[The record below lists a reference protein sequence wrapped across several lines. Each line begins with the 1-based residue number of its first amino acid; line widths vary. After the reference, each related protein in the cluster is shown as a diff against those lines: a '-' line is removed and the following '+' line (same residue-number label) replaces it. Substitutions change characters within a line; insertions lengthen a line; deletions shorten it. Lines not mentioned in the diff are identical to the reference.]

1 MTRNG
6 VDNMRKFIAIALAF
20 CCVLSLCAC
29 GKKDAGEAERECG
42 VYITMQASDV
52 FTVSCG
58 TDAGSDS
65 FGNADKSAIE
75 AGTVVH
81 FDFAGDKA
89 ESTERADIEY
99 SICIYDKEL
108 NILATKSFVDD
119 FSNKARIDIT
129 VTEDHKII
137 NANAGSCGGDVV
149 IEMATETGDDN
160 VSYMSPT
167 VFMPERSDA
176 AEKINESLNALAT
189 EYSTKTY
196 QDNYGH
202 YTQNIGDGT
211 AEGLSAFGMER
222 TIRSQRADS
231 GFISLRVVDRAS
243 LGTTSTLK
251 ISGVNYDP
259 QTGEELKLADLGD
272 SSEKLINTVSEKIL
286 VSFNE
291 DPKYQ
296 GVFFNEGYSD
306 TIKSLVSDG
315 HWYLSVD
322 GIVIIANPGEIAD
335 AAAGFYEFTVPYSE
349 LGDVI
354 KKDYIPSSDR
364 DGSEGDIIV
373 EFAADNAATNLTL
386 LGSPAAE
393 DIKSLLLSASGSIY
407 DLDVYTI
414 SYNEAVKTYNIVK
427 QILACSDM
435 SDGAALAVNAQLEG
449 TTPTMVVR
457 FKLAD
462 GTNEIRLLSL
472 DENGAVKVTDPN
484 ASSGT
489 VITSRLPYTGD
500 IDGDNKDETISTAA
514 DEQGLTILNI
524 EANGSSSGVTTGIKE
539 LGSIRLF
546 DLDGDGVREIYLDGK
561 DKNGQ
566 SITCTV
572 LYSAGESQPLHLAL
586 FDSQSYAPG
595 VIKDFENGKLVLD
608 TEMNILGTYKVKSV
622 YTMSDKSF
630 AKAAGDI
637 VFDNNTSYV
646 TTSKSITLSNG
657 SLLAT
662 GTKLRFTS
670 TDGSSVINFVTDG
683 GFTGSIPIASSGSGW
698 TIGGQPDTSCFTS
711 LPYKS

>member
-1 MTRNG
+1 
-6 VDNMRKFIAIALAF
+6 MRKFIAMALAF

-29 GKKDAGEAERECG
+29 GKKDTGEAERECG

-58 TDAGSDS
+58 TEDGSDS
-65 FGNADKSAIE
+65 FENADKSAIK
-75 AGTVVH
+75 AGSVIH

-176 AEKINESLNALAT
+176 AAKINESLEALAT
-189 EYSTKTY
+189 EYTTKTY

-211 AEGLSAFGMER
+211 AKGLSAFGMER

-231 GFISLRVVDRAS
+231 GVISLRIVDRAS
-243 LGTTSTLK
+243 LGTTNTLK
-251 ISGVNYDP
+251 ISGISYDP
-259 QTGEELKLADLGD
+259 QTGDELKLADLGS
-272 SSEKLINTVSEKIL
+272 SSEKLVNTVSEKIL

-291 DPKYQ
+291 DPKYRD
-296 GVFFNEGYSD
+296 VFFNEGYTE

-315 HWYLSVD
+315 HWYLSAD

-354 KKDYIPSSDR
+354 SKDYIPSADL
-364 DGSEGDIIV
+364 DGSEGDVSV
-373 EFAADNAATNLTL
+373 EFAADNSAADLTF

-393 DIKSLLLSASGSIY
+393 DIKSLILSASGSIY

-414 SYNEAVKTYNIVK
+414 SYNESAKTYNILK

-435 SDGAALAVNAQLEG
+435 SDGAALAINAQLEG
-449 TTPTMVVR
+449 TTPGMVVR

-462 GTNEIRLLSL
+462 ATQEIRLLSL

-524 EANGSSSGVTTGIKE
+524 EANGSTTGVTTGITE
-539 LGSIRLF
+539 LGSVRLF

-561 DKNGQ
+561 DANGQ
-566 SITCTV
+566 SITCAV
-572 LYSAGESQPLHLAL
+572 LYSAGESRPLHLAL
-586 FDSQSYAPG
+586 FNSQSYALG
-595 VIKDFENGKLVLD
+595 VIKDFEDGKLVLD

-622 YTMSDKSF
+622 YTLSDNTF
-630 AKAAGDI
+630 AKSTGDI
-637 VFDNNTSYV
+637 VFDNNTTYV

-657 SLLAT
+657 SLLAK

-670 TDGSSVINFVTDG
+670 TDGSSVIHFVTDG
-683 GFTGSIPIASSGSGW
+683 GFTGSIPIVSSGSGW

-711 LPYKS
+711 LPYKN

>member
-1 MTRNG
+1 
-6 VDNMRKFIAIALAF
+6 MRKFIAMALAF

-29 GKKDAGEAERECG
+29 GKKDTGEAERECG

-58 TDAGSDS
+58 TEDGSDS
-65 FGNADKSAIE
+65 FENADKSAIK
-75 AGTVVH
+75 AGSVIH

-108 NILATKSFVDD
+108 NILSTKSFVDD

-176 AEKINESLNALAT
+176 AAKINESLEALVT
-189 EYSTKTY
+189 EYTTKTY

-211 AEGLSAFGMER
+211 AKGLSAFGMER

-231 GFISLRVVDRAS
+231 GVISLRIVDRAS
-243 LGTTSTLK
+243 LGTTNTLK
-251 ISGVNYDP
+251 ISGISYDS
-259 QTGEELKLADLGD
+259 QTGDELKLADLGS
-272 SSEKLINTVSEKIL
+272 SSEKLVNTVSEKIL

-296 GVFFNEGYSD
+296 GVFFNEGYTE

-315 HWYLSVD
+315 HWYLSAD

-354 KKDYIPSSDR
+354 SKDYIPSADL
-364 DGSEGDIIV
+364 DGSEGDVSV
-373 EFAADNAATNLTL
+373 EFAADNSAADLTF

-393 DIKSLLLSASGSIY
+393 DIKSLILSASGSIY

-414 SYNEAVKTYNIVK
+414 SYNESAKTYNILK

-435 SDGAALAVNAQLEG
+435 SDGAALAINAQLEG
-449 TTPTMVVR
+449 TTPGMVVR

-462 GTNEIRLLSL
+462 ATQEIRLLSL
-472 DENGAVKVTDPN
+472 DDENGAVKVTDPN

-524 EANGSSSGVTTGIKE
+524 EANGSTTSVTTGITE
-539 LGSIRLF
+539 LGSVRLF

-561 DKNGQ
+561 DANGQ
-566 SITCTV
+566 GITCAV
-572 LYSAGESQPLHLAL
+572 LYSAGESRPLHLAL
-586 FDSQSYAPG
+586 FNSQSYALG
-595 VIKDFENGKLVLD
+595 VIKDFEDGKLVLD

-622 YTMSDKSF
+622 YTLSDNTF
-630 AKAAGDI
+630 AKSTGDI
-637 VFDNNTSYV
+637 VFDNNTTYV

-657 SLLAT
+657 SLLAK

-670 TDGSSVINFVTDG
+670 TDGSSVIHFVTDG
-683 GFTGSIPIASSGSGW
+683 GFTGSIPIVSSGSGW

-711 LPYKS
+711 LPYKN

>member
-1 MTRNG
+1 
-6 VDNMRKFIAIALAF
+6 MRKFIAMALAF

-29 GKKDAGEAERECG
+29 GKKDIGEAERECG

-58 TDAGSDS
+58 TEDGSDS
-65 FGNADKSAIE
+65 FENADKSAIK
-75 AGTVVH
+75 AGSVIH

-108 NILATKSFVDD
+108 NILSTKSFVDD

-149 IEMATETGDDN
+149 IEMAAETGDDS

-176 AEKINESLNALAT
+176 AAKINESLEALAT
-189 EYSTKTY
+189 EYTTKTY

-211 AEGLSAFGMER
+211 AKGLSAFGMER

-231 GFISLRVVDRAS
+231 GVISLRVVDRAS
-243 LGTTSTLK
+243 LGTTNTLK
-251 ISGVNYDP
+251 ISGISYDP
-259 QTGEELKLADLGD
+259 QTGDELKLADLGS
-272 SSEKLINTVSEKIL
+272 SSEKLVNTVSEKIL

-291 DPKYQ
+291 DPKYRD
-296 GVFFNEGYSD
+296 VFFNEGYTE

-315 HWYLSVD
+315 HWYLSAD

-354 KKDYIPSSDR
+354 SKDYIPSADL
-364 DGSEGDIIV
+364 DGSEGDVSV
-373 EFAADNAATNLTL
+373 EFAADNSAADLTF

-393 DIKSLLLSASGSIY
+393 DIKSLILSASGSIY

-414 SYNEAVKTYNIVK
+414 SYNESAKTYNILK

-435 SDGAALAVNAQLEG
+435 SDGAALAINAQLEG
-449 TTPTMVVR
+449 TIPGMVVR

-462 GTNEIRLLSL
+462 ATQEIRLLSL

-524 EANGSSSGVTTGIKE
+524 EANGSTTGVTTGIKE
-539 LGSIRLF
+539 LGSVRLF

-561 DKNGQ
+561 DANGQ
-566 SITCTV
+566 SITCAV
-572 LYSAGESQPLHLAL
+572 LYSAGESRPLHLAL
-586 FDSQSYAPG
+586 FDSQSYALG
-595 VIKDFENGKLVLD
+595 TIKDFEDGKLVLD

-622 YTMSDKSF
+622 YTLSDNTF
-630 AKAAGDI
+630 AKSTGDI
-637 VFDNNTSYV
+637 VFDNNTAYV

-657 SLLAT
+657 SLLAK

-670 TDGSSVINFVTDG
+670 TDGSSVIHFVTDG
-683 GFTGSIPIASSGSGW
+683 GFTGSIPIVSSGSGW

-711 LPYKS
+711 LPYKN

>member
-1 MTRNG
+1 M
-6 VDNMRKFIAIALAF
+6 ALAF

-29 GKKDAGEAERECG
+29 GKKDTGEVERECG

-58 TDAGSDS
+58 TEDGSDS
-65 FGNADKSAIE
+65 FENADKSAIK
-75 AGTVVH
+75 AGSVIH

-176 AEKINESLNALAT
+176 AAKINESLKALAT
-189 EYSTKTY
+189 EYTTKTY

-211 AEGLSAFGMER
+211 AKGLSAFGMER

-231 GFISLRVVDRAS
+231 GVISLRVVDRAS
-243 LGTTSTLK
+243 LGTTNTLK
-251 ISGVNYDP
+251 ISGISYDP
-259 QTGEELKLADLGD
+259 QTGDELKLADLGS
-272 SSEKLINTVSEKIL
+272 SSEKLVNTVSEKIL

-291 DPKYQ
+291 DPKYRD
-296 GVFFNEGYSD
+296 VFFNEGYTE

-315 HWYLSVD
+315 HWYLSAD

-354 KKDYIPSSDR
+354 SKDYIPSADL
-364 DGSEGDIIV
+364 DGSEGDVSV
-373 EFAADNAATNLTL
+373 EFAADNSAADLTF

-393 DIKSLLLSASGSIY
+393 DIKSLILSASGSIY

-414 SYNEAVKTYNIVK
+414 SYNEAAKTYNILK

-435 SDGAALAVNAQLEG
+435 SDGAALAINAQLEG
-449 TTPTMVVR
+449 TTPGMVVR

-462 GTNEIRLLSL
+462 ATQEIRLLSL

-524 EANGSSSGVTTGIKE
+524 EANGSTTGVTTGIKE

-561 DKNGQ
+561 DANGQ
-566 SITCTV
+566 SITCAV
-572 LYSAGESQPLHLAL
+572 LYSAGESRPLHLAL
-586 FDSQSYAPG
+586 FDSQSYALG
-595 VIKDFENGKLVLD
+595 TIKDFEDGKLVLD

-622 YTMSDKSF
+622 YTLSDNTF
-630 AKAAGDI
+630 AKSSGDI
-637 VFDNNTSYV
+637 VFDNNTTYV

-657 SLLAT
+657 SLLAK

-670 TDGSSVINFVTDG
+670 TDGSSVIHFVTDG
-683 GFTGSIPIASSGSGW
+683 GFTGSIPIESSGAGW

-711 LPYKS
+711 LPYKN

>member
-1 MTRNG
+1 
-6 VDNMRKFIAIALAF
+6 MRKFIAMALAF

-29 GKKDAGEAERECG
+29 GKKDTGEAERECG

-58 TDAGSDS
+58 TEDGSDS
-65 FGNADKSAIE
+65 FENADKSAIK
-75 AGTVVH
+75 AGSVIH

-108 NILATKSFVDD
+108 NILSTKSFVDD

-176 AEKINESLNALAT
+176 AAKINESLEALAT
-189 EYSTKTY
+189 EYTTKTY

-211 AEGLSAFGMER
+211 AKGLSAFGMER

-231 GFISLRVVDRAS
+231 GVISLRVVDRAS
-243 LGTTSTLK
+243 LGTTNTLK
-251 ISGVNYDP
+251 ISGISYDS
-259 QTGEELKLADLGD
+259 QTGDELKLADLGS
-272 SSEKLINTVSEKIL
+272 SSEKLVNTVSEKIL

-291 DPKYQ
+291 DPKYRD
-296 GVFFNEGYSD
+296 VFFNEGYTE

-315 HWYLSVD
+315 HWYLSAD

-354 KKDYIPSSDR
+354 SKDYIPSADL
-364 DGSEGDIIV
+364 DGSEGDVSV
-373 EFAADNAATNLTL
+373 EFAADNSAADLTF

-393 DIKSLLLSASGSIY
+393 DIKSLILSASGSIY

-414 SYNEAVKTYNIVK
+414 SYNESAKTYNILK

-435 SDGAALAVNAQLEG
+435 SDGAALAINAQLEG
-449 TTPTMVVR
+449 TTPGMVVR

-462 GTNEIRLLSL
+462 ATQEIRLLSL

-524 EANGSSSGVTTGIKE
+524 EANGSTTGVTTGIKE
-539 LGSIRLF
+539 LGSVRLF

-561 DKNGQ
+561 DANGQ
-566 SITCTV
+566 SITCAV
-572 LYSAGESQPLHLAL
+572 LYSAGESRPLHLAL
-586 FDSQSYAPG
+586 FDSQSYALG
-595 VIKDFENGKLVLD
+595 TIKDFEDGKLVLD

-622 YTMSDKSF
+622 YTLSDNTF
-630 AKAAGDI
+630 AKSTGDI
-637 VFDNNTSYV
+637 VFDNTTTYV
-646 TTSKSITLSNG
+646 TTSKSIKLSNG
-657 SLLAT
+657 SLLAK

-670 TDGSSVINFVTDG
+670 TDGSSVIHFVTDG
-683 GFTGSIPIASSGSGW
+683 GFTGSIPIVSSGSGW

-711 LPYKS
+711 LPYKN

>member
-1 MTRNG
+1 
-6 VDNMRKFIAIALAF
+6 MRKFIAMALAF

-29 GKKDAGEAERECG
+29 GKKDTGEAERECG

-58 TDAGSDS
+58 TEDGSDS
-65 FGNADKSAIE
+65 FENADKSAIK
-75 AGTVVH
+75 AGSVIH

-108 NILATKSFVDD
+108 NILSTKSFVDD

-176 AEKINESLNALAT
+176 AAKINESLEALAT
-189 EYSTKTY
+189 EYTTKTY

-211 AEGLSAFGMER
+211 AKGLSAFGMER

-231 GFISLRVVDRAS
+231 EVISLRVVDRAS
-243 LGTTSTLK
+243 LGTVNTLK
-251 ISGVNYDP
+251 ISGISYDP
-259 QTGEELKLADLGD
+259 QTGDELKLADLGS
-272 SSEKLINTVSEKIL
+272 SSEKLVNTVSEKIL

-291 DPKYQ
+291 DPKYRD
-296 GVFFNEGYSD
+296 VFFNEGYTE

-315 HWYLSVD
+315 HWYLSAD
-322 GIVIIANPGEIAD
+322 GIVIIANPGEMAD

-354 KKDYIPSSDR
+354 SKDYIPSADL
-364 DGSEGDIIV
+364 DGSEGDVSV
-373 EFAADNAATNLTL
+373 EFAADNSAADLTF

-393 DIKSLLLSASGSIY
+393 DIKSLILSASGSIY

-414 SYNEAVKTYNIVK
+414 SYNESAKTYNILK

-435 SDGAALAVNAQLEG
+435 SDGAALAINAQLEG
-449 TTPTMVVR
+449 TTPGMVVR

-462 GTNEIRLLSL
+462 ATQEIRLLSL

-524 EANGSSSGVTTGIKE
+524 EANGSTTGVTTGITE
-539 LGSIRLF
+539 LGSVRLF

-561 DKNGQ
+561 DANGQ
-566 SITCTV
+566 SITCAV
-572 LYSAGESQPLHLAL
+572 LYSAGESRPLHLAL
-586 FDSQSYAPG
+586 FNSQSYALG
-595 VIKDFENGKLVLD
+595 VIKDFEDGKLVLD

-622 YTMSDKSF
+622 YTLSDNTF
-630 AKAAGDI
+630 AKSTGDI
-637 VFDNNTSYV
+637 VFDNNTTYV
-646 TTSKSITLSNG
+646 TTSKSIKLSNG
-657 SLLAT
+657 SLLAK

-670 TDGSSVINFVTDG
+670 TDGSSVIHFVTDG
-683 GFTGSIPIASSGSGW
+683 GFTGSIPIVSSGSGW

-711 LPYKS
+711 LPYKN

>member
-1 MTRNG
+1 
-6 VDNMRKFIAIALAF
+6 MRKFIAMALAF

-29 GKKDAGEAERECG
+29 GKKDTGEAERECG

-58 TDAGSDS
+58 TEDGSDS
-65 FGNADKSAIE
+65 FENADKSAIK
-75 AGTVVH
+75 AGSVIH

-108 NILATKSFVDD
+108 NILSTKSFVDD

-176 AEKINESLNALAT
+176 AAKINESLEALAT
-189 EYSTKTY
+189 EYTTKTY

-211 AEGLSAFGMER
+211 AKGLSAFGMER

-231 GFISLRVVDRAS
+231 GVISLRVVDRAS
-243 LGTTSTLK
+243 LGTTNTLK
-251 ISGVNYDP
+251 ISGISYDS
-259 QTGEELKLADLGD
+259 QTGDELKLADLGS
-272 SSEKLINTVSEKIL
+272 SSEKLVNTVSEKIL

-291 DPKYQ
+291 DPKYRD
-296 GVFFNEGYSD
+296 VFFNEGYTE

-315 HWYLSVD
+315 HWYLSAD

-354 KKDYIPSSDR
+354 SKDYIPSADL
-364 DGSEGDIIV
+364 DGSEGDVSV
-373 EFAADNAATNLTL
+373 EFAADNSAADLTF

-393 DIKSLLLSASGSIY
+393 DIKSLILSASGSIY

-414 SYNEAVKTYNIVK
+414 SYNESAKTYNILK

-435 SDGAALAVNAQLEG
+435 SDGAALAINAQLEG
-449 TTPTMVVR
+449 TTPGMVVR

-462 GTNEIRLLSL
+462 ATQEIRLLSL

-524 EANGSSSGVTTGIKE
+524 EANGSTTGVTTGITE
-539 LGSIRLF
+539 LGSVRLF

-561 DKNGQ
+561 DANGQ
-566 SITCTV
+566 SITCAV
-572 LYSAGESQPLHLAL
+572 LYSAGESRPLHLAL
-586 FDSQSYAPG
+586 FNSQSYALG
-595 VIKDFENGKLVLD
+595 VIKDFEDGKLVLD

-622 YTMSDKSF
+622 YTLSDNTF
-630 AKAAGDI
+630 AKSTGDI
-637 VFDNNTSYV
+637 VFDNNTTYV
-646 TTSKSITLSNG
+646 TTSKSIKLSNG
-657 SLLAT
+657 SLLAK

-670 TDGSSVINFVTDG
+670 TDGSSVIHFVTDG
-683 GFTGSIPIASSGSGW
+683 GFTGSIPIVSSGSGW

-711 LPYKS
+711 LPYKN

>member
-1 MTRNG
+1 
-6 VDNMRKFIAIALAF
+6 MRKFIAMALAF

-29 GKKDAGEAERECG
+29 GKKDTGEAERECG

-58 TDAGSDS
+58 TEDGSDS
-65 FGNADKSAIE
+65 FENADKSAIK
-75 AGTVVH
+75 AGSVIH

-108 NILATKSFVDD
+108 NILSTKSFVDD

-176 AEKINESLNALAT
+176 AAKINESLEALAT
-189 EYSTKTY
+189 EYTTKTY

-211 AEGLSAFGMER
+211 AKGLSAFGMER
-222 TIRSQRADS
+222 TIRSQRTDS
-231 GFISLRVVDRAS
+231 GVISLRVVDRAS
-243 LGTTSTLK
+243 LGTTNTLK
-251 ISGVNYDP
+251 ISGISYDS
-259 QTGEELKLADLGD
+259 QTGDELKLADLGS
-272 SSEKLINTVSEKIL
+272 SSEKLVNTVSEKIL

-291 DPKYQ
+291 DPKYRD
-296 GVFFNEGYSD
+296 VFFNEGYTE

-315 HWYLSVD
+315 HWYLSAD

-354 KKDYIPSSDR
+354 SKDYIPSADL
-364 DGSEGDIIV
+364 DGSEGDVSV
-373 EFAADNAATNLTL
+373 EFAADNSAADLTF

-393 DIKSLLLSASGSIY
+393 DIKSLILSASGSIY

-414 SYNEAVKTYNIVK
+414 SYNESAKTYNILK

-435 SDGAALAVNAQLEG
+435 SDGAALAINAQLEG
-449 TTPTMVVR
+449 TTPGMVVR

-462 GTNEIRLLSL
+462 ATQEIRLLSL

-524 EANGSSSGVTTGIKE
+524 EANGSTTGVTTGITE
-539 LGSIRLF
+539 LGSVRLF

-561 DKNGQ
+561 DANGQ
-566 SITCTV
+566 SITCAV
-572 LYSAGESQPLHLAL
+572 LYSAGESRPLHLAL
-586 FDSQSYAPG
+586 FNSQSYALG
-595 VIKDFENGKLVLD
+595 TIKDFEDGKLVLD

-622 YTMSDKSF
+622 YTLSDNTF
-630 AKAAGDI
+630 AKSTGDI
-637 VFDNNTSYV
+637 VFDNNTTYV

-657 SLLAT
+657 SLLAK

-670 TDGSSVINFVTDG
+670 TDGSSVIHFVTDG
-683 GFTGSIPIASSGSGW
+683 GFTGSIPIVSSGSGW

-711 LPYKS
+711 LPYKN

>member
-1 MTRNG
+1 
-6 VDNMRKFIAIALAF
+6 MRKIIAMALAF

-29 GKKDAGEAERECG
+29 GKKDTGEAERECG

-58 TDAGSDS
+58 TEDGSDS
-65 FGNADKSAIE
+65 FENADKSAIK
-75 AGTVVH
+75 AGSVIH

-149 IEMATETGDDN
+149 IEMTTETGDDN

-176 AEKINESLNALAT
+176 AAKINESLKALAT
-189 EYSTKTY
+189 EYTTKTY

-211 AEGLSAFGMER
+211 AKGLSAFGMER

-231 GFISLRVVDRAS
+231 GVISLRVVDRAS
-243 LGTTSTLK
+243 LGTTNTLK
-251 ISGVNYDP
+251 ISGISYDS
-259 QTGEELKLADLGD
+259 QTGEELKLADLGS
-272 SSEKLINTVSEKIL
+272 SSEKLVNTVSEKIL

-291 DPKYQ
+291 DPKYRD
-296 GVFFNEGYSD
+296 VFFNEGYTE

-315 HWYLSVD
+315 HWYLSAD

-354 KKDYIPSSDR
+354 SKDYIPSADL
-364 DGSEGDIIV
+364 DGSEGDVSV
-373 EFAADNAATNLTL
+373 EFAADNSAADLTF

-393 DIKSLLLSASGSIY
+393 DIKSLILSASGSIY

-414 SYNEAVKTYNIVK
+414 SYNEAAKTYNILK

-435 SDGAALAVNAQLEG
+435 SDGAALAINAQLEG
-449 TTPTMVVR
+449 TTPGMVVR

-462 GTNEIRLLSL
+462 ATQEIRLLSL

-524 EANGSSSGVTTGIKE
+524 EANGSTTGVTTGITE

-561 DKNGQ
+561 DANGQ
-566 SITCTV
+566 SITCAV
-572 LYSAGESQPLHLAL
+572 LYSAGESRPLHLAL
-586 FDSQSYAPG
+586 FDSQSYALG
-595 VIKDFENGKLVLD
+595 TIKDFEDGKLVLD
-608 TEMNILGTYKVKSV
+608 AEMNILGTYKVKSV
-622 YTMSDKSF
+622 YTLSDNTF
-630 AKAAGDI
+630 AKSSGDI
-637 VFDNNTSYV
+637 VFDNNTTYV

-657 SLLAT
+657 SLLAK

-670 TDGSSVINFVTDG
+670 TDGSSVIHFVTDG
-683 GFTGSIPIASSGSGW
+683 GFTGSIPIVSSGSGW
-698 TIGGQPDTSCFTS
+698 TIGGQADTSCFTS
-711 LPYKS
+711 LPYKN

>member
-1 MTRNG
+1 
-6 VDNMRKFIAIALAF
+6 MRKFIAMALAF

-29 GKKDAGEAERECG
+29 GKKDTGEAERECG

-58 TDAGSDS
+58 TEDGSDS
-65 FGNADKSAIE
+65 FENADKSAIK
-75 AGTVVH
+75 AGSVIH

-108 NILATKSFVDD
+108 NILSTKSFVDD

-149 IEMATETGDDN
+149 IEMAAETGDDN

-176 AEKINESLNALAT
+176 AAKINESLEALAT
-189 EYSTKTY
+189 EYTTKTY

-211 AEGLSAFGMER
+211 AKGLSAFVMER

-231 GFISLRVVDRAS
+231 GVISLRVVDRAS
-243 LGTTSTLK
+243 LGTTNTLK
-251 ISGVNYDP
+251 ISGISYDP
-259 QTGEELKLADLGD
+259 QTGDELKLADLGS
-272 SSEKLINTVSEKIL
+272 SSEKLVNTVSEKIL

-291 DPKYQ
+291 DPKYRD
-296 GVFFNEGYSD
+296 VFFNEGYTE

-354 KKDYIPSSDR
+354 SKDYIPSADL
-364 DGSEGDIIV
+364 DGSEGDVSV
-373 EFAADNAATNLTL
+373 EFAADNSAADLTF

-393 DIKSLLLSASGSIY
+393 DIKSLILSASGSIY

-414 SYNEAVKTYNIVK
+414 SYNEAAKTYNILK

-435 SDGAALAVNAQLEG
+435 SDGAALAINAQLEG
-449 TTPTMVVR
+449 TTPGMVVR

-462 GTNEIRLLSL
+462 ATQEIRLLSL

-524 EANGSSSGVTTGIKE
+524 EANGSTTGVTTGIKE
-539 LGSIRLF
+539 LGSVRLF

-561 DKNGQ
+561 DANGQ
-566 SITCTV
+566 SITCAV
-572 LYSAGESQPLHLAL
+572 LYSAGESRPLHLAL
-586 FDSQSYAPG
+586 FDSQSYALG
-595 VIKDFENGKLVLD
+595 TIKDFEDGKLVLD

-622 YTMSDKSF
+622 YTLSDNTF
-630 AKAAGDI
+630 AKSTGDI
-637 VFDNNTSYV
+637 VFDNNTTYV

-657 SLLAT
+657 SLLAK

-670 TDGSSVINFVTDG
+670 TDGSSVIHFVTDG
-683 GFTGSIPIASSGSGW
+683 GFTGSIPIVSSGSGW

-711 LPYKS
+711 LPYKN

>member
-1 MTRNG
+1 
-6 VDNMRKFIAIALAF
+6 MRKFIAMALAF

-29 GKKDAGEAERECG
+29 GKKDTGEAERECG

-58 TDAGSDS
+58 TEDGSDS
-65 FGNADKSAIE
+65 FENADKSAIK
-75 AGTVVH
+75 AGSVIH

-108 NILATKSFVDD
+108 NILSTKSFVDD

-176 AEKINESLNALAT
+176 AAKINESLEALAT
-189 EYSTKTY
+189 EYTTKTY

-211 AEGLSAFGMER
+211 AKGLSAFGMER

-231 GFISLRVVDRAS
+231 GVISLRIVDRAS
-243 LGTTSTLK
+243 LGTTNTLK
-251 ISGVNYDP
+251 ISGISYDP
-259 QTGEELKLADLGD
+259 QTGDELKLADLGS
-272 SSEKLINTVSEKIL
+272 SSEKLVNTVSEKIL

-291 DPKYQ
+291 DPKYRD
-296 GVFFNEGYSD
+296 VFFNEGYTE

-315 HWYLSVD
+315 HWYLSAD

-354 KKDYIPSSDR
+354 SKDYIPSADL
-364 DGSEGDIIV
+364 DGSEGDVSV
-373 EFAADNAATNLTL
+373 EFAADNSAADLTF

-393 DIKSLLLSASGSIY
+393 DIKSLILSASGSIY

-414 SYNEAVKTYNIVK
+414 SYNESAKTYNILK

-435 SDGAALAVNAQLEG
+435 SDGAALAINAQLEG
-449 TTPTMVVR
+449 TTPGMVVR

-462 GTNEIRLLSL
+462 ASQEIRLLSL

-524 EANGSSSGVTTGIKE
+524 EANGSTTGVTTGIKE
-539 LGSIRLF
+539 LGSVRLF

-561 DKNGQ
+561 DANGQ
-566 SITCTV
+566 SITCAV
-572 LYSAGESQPLHLAL
+572 LYSAGESRPLHLAL
-586 FDSQSYAPG
+586 FDSQSYALG
-595 VIKDFENGKLVLD
+595 TIKDFEDGKLVLD

-622 YTMSDKSF
+622 YTLSDNTF
-630 AKAAGDI
+630 AKSTGDI
-637 VFDNNTSYV
+637 VFDNNTTYV

-657 SLLAT
+657 SLLAK

-670 TDGSSVINFVTDG
+670 TDGSSVIHFVTDG
-683 GFTGSIPIASSGSGW
+683 GFTGSIPIVSSGSGW

-711 LPYKS
+711 LPYKN

>member
-1 MTRNG
+1 M
-6 VDNMRKFIAIALAF
+6 ALAF

-29 GKKDAGEAERECG
+29 GKKDTGEAERECG

-58 TDAGSDS
+58 TEDGSDS
-65 FGNADKSAIE
+65 FENADKSAIK
-75 AGTVVH
+75 AGSVIH

-108 NILATKSFVDD
+108 NILSTKSFVDD
-119 FSNKARIDIT
+119 FSNRARIDIT

-176 AEKINESLNALAT
+176 AAKINESLEALAT
-189 EYSTKTY
+189 EYTTKTY

-211 AEGLSAFGMER
+211 AKGLSAFGMER

-231 GFISLRVVDRAS
+231 GVISLRIVDRAS
-243 LGTTSTLK
+243 LGTTNTLK
-251 ISGVNYDP
+251 ISGISYDP
-259 QTGEELKLADLGD
+259 QTGDELKLADLGS
-272 SSEKLINTVSEKIL
+272 SSEKLVNTVSEKIL

-296 GVFFNEGYSD
+296 GVFFNEGYTE

-315 HWYLSVD
+315 HWYLSAD

-354 KKDYIPSSDR
+354 SKDYIPSAEL
-364 DGSEGDIIV
+364 DGSEGDVSV
-373 EFAADNAATNLTL
+373 EFAADNSAADLTF

-393 DIKSLLLSASGSIY
+393 DIKSLILSASGSIY

-414 SYNEAVKTYNIVK
+414 SYNESAKTYNILK

-435 SDGAALAVNAQLEG
+435 SDGAALAINAQLEG
-449 TTPTMVVR
+449 TTPGMVVR

-462 GTNEIRLLSL
+462 ATQEIRLLSL

-524 EANGSSSGVTTGIKE
+524 EANGSTTGVTTGITE
-539 LGSIRLF
+539 LGSVRLF

-561 DKNGQ
+561 DANGQ
-566 SITCTV
+566 SITCAV
-572 LYSAGESQPLHLAL
+572 LYSAGESRPLHLAL
-586 FDSQSYAPG
+586 FDSQSYALG
-595 VIKDFENGKLVLD
+595 TIKDFEDGKLVLD

-622 YTMSDKSF
+622 YTLSDNTF
-630 AKAAGDI
+630 AKSTGDI
-637 VFDNNTSYV
+637 VFDNNTTYV

-657 SLLAT
+657 SLLAK

-670 TDGSSVINFVTDG
+670 TDGSSVIHFVTDG
-683 GFTGSIPIASSGSGW
+683 GFTGSIPIVSSGSGW

-711 LPYKS
+711 LPYKN

>member
-1 MTRNG
+1 
-6 VDNMRKFIAIALAF
+6 MRKFIAMALAF

-29 GKKDAGEAERECG
+29 GKKDTGEAERECG

-58 TDAGSDS
+58 TEDGSDS
-65 FGNADKSAIE
+65 FENADKSAIK
-75 AGTVVH
+75 AGSVIH

-108 NILATKSFVDD
+108 NILSTKSFVDD

-176 AEKINESLNALAT
+176 AAKINESLEALAT
-189 EYSTKTY
+189 EYTTKTY

-211 AEGLSAFGMER
+211 AKGLSAFGMER

-231 GFISLRVVDRAS
+231 EVISLRVVDRAS
-243 LGTTSTLK
+243 LGTTNTLK
-251 ISGVNYDP
+251 ISGISYDP
-259 QTGEELKLADLGD
+259 QTGDELKLADLGS
-272 SSEKLINTVSEKIL
+272 SSEKLVNTVSEKIL

-291 DPKYQ
+291 DPKYRD
-296 GVFFNEGYSD
+296 VFFNEGYTE

-315 HWYLSVD
+315 HWYLSAD
-322 GIVIIANPGEIAD
+322 GIVIIANPGEMAD

-354 KKDYIPSSDR
+354 SKDYIPSADL
-364 DGSEGDIIV
+364 DGSEGDVSV
-373 EFAADNAATNLTL
+373 EFAADNSAADLTF

-393 DIKSLLLSASGSIY
+393 DIKSLILSASGSIY

-414 SYNEAVKTYNIVK
+414 SYNESAKTYNILK

-435 SDGAALAVNAQLEG
+435 SDGAALAINAQLEG
-449 TTPTMVVR
+449 TTPGIVVR

-462 GTNEIRLLSL
+462 ATQEIRLLSL

-524 EANGSSSGVTTGIKE
+524 EANGSTTGVTTGIKE

-561 DKNGQ
+561 DANGQ
-566 SITCTV
+566 SITCAV
-572 LYSAGESQPLHLAL
+572 LYSAGESRPLHLAL
-586 FDSQSYAPG
+586 FDSQSYALG
-595 VIKDFENGKLVLD
+595 TIKDFEDGKLVLD

-622 YTMSDKSF
+622 YTLSDNTF
-630 AKAAGDI
+630 AKSTGDI
-637 VFDNNTSYV
+637 VFDNTTTYV
-646 TTSKSITLSNG
+646 TTSKSIKLSNG
-657 SLLAT
+657 SLLAK

-670 TDGSSVINFVTDG
+670 TDGSSVIHFVTDG
-683 GFTGSIPIASSGSGW
+683 GFTGSIPIVSSGSGW

-711 LPYKS
+711 LPYKN

>member
-1 MTRNG
+1 
-6 VDNMRKFIAIALAF
+6 MRKFIAMALAF
-20 CCVLSLCAC
+20 CCVSSLCAC
-29 GKKDAGEAERECG
+29 GKKDTGEAERECG

-58 TDAGSDS
+58 TEDGSDS
-65 FGNADKSAIE
+65 FENADKSAIK
-75 AGTVVH
+75 AGSVIH

-108 NILATKSFVDD
+108 NILSTKSFVDD

-176 AEKINESLNALAT
+176 AAKINESLEALAT
-189 EYSTKTY
+189 EYTTKTY

-211 AEGLSAFGMER
+211 AKGLSAFGMER

-231 GFISLRVVDRAS
+231 EVISLRIVDRAS
-243 LGTTSTLK
+243 LGTVNTLK
-251 ISGVNYDP
+251 ISGISYDP
-259 QTGEELKLADLGD
+259 QTGDELKLADLGS
-272 SSEKLINTVSEKIL
+272 SSEKLVNTVSEKIL

-291 DPKYQ
+291 DPKYRD
-296 GVFFNEGYSD
+296 VLFNEGYTE

-315 HWYLSVD
+315 HWYLSAD

-354 KKDYIPSSDR
+354 SKDYIPSADL
-364 DGSEGDIIV
+364 DGSEGDVSV
-373 EFAADNAATNLTL
+373 EFAADNSAADLTF

-393 DIKSLLLSASGSIY
+393 DIKSLILSASGSIY

-414 SYNEAVKTYNIVK
+414 SYNESAKTYNILK

-435 SDGAALAVNAQLEG
+435 SDGAALAINAQLEG
-449 TTPTMVVR
+449 TTPGMVVR

-462 GTNEIRLLSL
+462 ATQEIRLLSL

-524 EANGSSSGVTTGIKE
+524 EANGSTTGVTTGIKE
-539 LGSIRLF
+539 LGSVRLF

-561 DKNGQ
+561 DANGQ
-566 SITCTV
+566 SITCAV
-572 LYSAGESQPLHLAL
+572 LYSAGESRPLHLAL
-586 FDSQSYAPG
+586 FNSQSYALG
-595 VIKDFENGKLVLD
+595 VIKDFEDGKLVLD

-622 YTMSDKSF
+622 YTLSDNTF
-630 AKAAGDI
+630 AKSTGDI
-637 VFDNNTSYV
+637 VFDNNTTYV
-646 TTSKSITLSNG
+646 TTSKSIKLSNG
-657 SLLAT
+657 SLLAK

-670 TDGSSVINFVTDG
+670 TDGSSVIHFVTDG
-683 GFTGSIPIASSGSGW
+683 GFTGSIPIVSSGSGW

-711 LPYKS
+711 LPYKN

>member
-1 MTRNG
+1 M
-6 VDNMRKFIAIALAF
+6 ALAF

-29 GKKDAGEAERECG
+29 GKKDTGEAERECG

-58 TDAGSDS
+58 TEDGSDS
-65 FGNADKSAIE
+65 FENTDKSAIK
-75 AGTVVH
+75 AGSVIH

-108 NILATKSFVDD
+108 NILSTKSFVDD

-176 AEKINESLNALAT
+176 AAKINESLEALAT
-189 EYSTKTY
+189 EYTTKTY

-211 AEGLSAFGMER
+211 AKGLSAFGMER

-231 GFISLRVVDRAS
+231 GVISLRVVDRAS
-243 LGTTSTLK
+243 LGTTNTLK
-251 ISGVNYDP
+251 ISGISYDP
-259 QTGEELKLADLGD
+259 QTGDELKLADLGS
-272 SSEKLINTVSEKIL
+272 SSEKLVNTVSEKIL

-296 GVFFNEGYSD
+296 GVFFNEGYTE

-315 HWYLSVD
+315 HWYLSAD

-354 KKDYIPSSDR
+354 SKDYIPSADL
-364 DGSEGDIIV
+364 DGSEGDVSV
-373 EFAADNAATNLTL
+373 EFAADNSAADLTF

-393 DIKSLLLSASGSIY
+393 DIKSLILSASGSIY

-414 SYNEAVKTYNIVK
+414 SYNESAKTYNILK

-435 SDGAALAVNAQLEG
+435 SDGAALAINAQLEG
-449 TTPTMVVR
+449 TTPGMVVR

-462 GTNEIRLLSL
+462 ATQEIRLLSL

-524 EANGSSSGVTTGIKE
+524 EANGSTTGVTTGITE
-539 LGSIRLF
+539 LGSVRLF

-561 DKNGQ
+561 DANGQ
-566 SITCTV
+566 SITCAV
-572 LYSAGESQPLHLAL
+572 LYSAGESRPLHLAL
-586 FDSQSYAPG
+586 FNSQSYALG
-595 VIKDFENGKLVLD
+595 VIKDFEDGKLVLD

-622 YTMSDKSF
+622 YTLSDNTF
-630 AKAAGDI
+630 AKSTGDI
-637 VFDNNTSYV
+637 VFDNNTTYV

-657 SLLAT
+657 SLLAK

-670 TDGSSVINFVTDG
+670 TDGSSVIHFVTDG
-683 GFTGSIPIASSGSGW
+683 GFTGSIPIVSSGSGW

-711 LPYKS
+711 LPYKN

>member
-1 MTRNG
+1 
-6 VDNMRKFIAIALAF
+6 MRKFIAMALAF

-29 GKKDAGEAERECG
+29 GKKDTGEAERECG

-58 TDAGSDS
+58 TEDGSDS
-65 FGNADKSAIE
+65 FENADKSAIK
-75 AGTVVH
+75 AGSVIH

-108 NILATKSFVDD
+108 NILSTKSFVDD

-176 AEKINESLNALAT
+176 AAKINESLEALAT
-189 EYSTKTY
+189 EYTTKTY

-211 AEGLSAFGMER
+211 AKGLSAFGMER

-231 GFISLRVVDRAS
+231 EVISLRVVDRAS
-243 LGTTSTLK
+243 LGTTNTLK
-251 ISGVNYDP
+251 ISGISYDP
-259 QTGEELKLADLGD
+259 QTGDELKLADLGS
-272 SSEKLINTVSEKIL
+272 SSEKLVNTVSEKIL

-291 DPKYQ
+291 DTKYQ
-296 GVFFNEGYSD
+296 GVFFNEGYTE

-315 HWYLSVD
+315 HWYLSAD

-354 KKDYIPSSDR
+354 SKDYIPSADL
-364 DGSEGDIIV
+364 DGSEGDVSV
-373 EFAADNAATNLTL
+373 EFAADNSTADLTF

-393 DIKSLLLSASGSIY
+393 DIKSLILSASGSIY

-414 SYNEAVKTYNIVK
+414 SYNESAKTYNILK

-435 SDGAALAVNAQLEG
+435 SDGAALAINAQLEG
-449 TTPTMVVR
+449 TTPGMVVR

-462 GTNEIRLLSL
+462 ATQEIRLLSL

-524 EANGSSSGVTTGIKE
+524 EANGSTTGVTTGIKE
-539 LGSIRLF
+539 LGSVRLF

-561 DKNGQ
+561 DANGQ
-566 SITCTV
+566 SITCAV
-572 LYSAGESQPLHLAL
+572 LYSAGESRPLHLAL
-586 FDSQSYAPG
+586 FDSQSYALG
-595 VIKDFENGKLVLD
+595 TIKDFEDGKLVLD

-622 YTMSDKSF
+622 YTLSDNTF
-630 AKAAGDI
+630 AKSTGDI
-637 VFDNNTSYV
+637 VFDNNTTYV

-657 SLLAT
+657 SLLAK

-670 TDGSSVINFVTDG
+670 TDGSSVIHFVTDG
-683 GFTGSIPIASSGSGW
+683 GFTGSIPIVSSGSGW

-711 LPYKS
+711 LPYKN

>member
-1 MTRNG
+1 
-6 VDNMRKFIAIALAF
+6 MRKFIAMELAF

-29 GKKDAGEAERECG
+29 GKKDTGEAERECG

-58 TDAGSDS
+58 TEDGSDS
-65 FGNADKSAIE
+65 FENADKSAIK
-75 AGTVVH
+75 AGSVIH

-108 NILATKSFVDD
+108 NILSTKSFVDD

-176 AEKINESLNALAT
+176 AAKINESLEALAT
-189 EYSTKTY
+189 EYTTKTY

-211 AEGLSAFGMER
+211 AKGLSAFGMER

-231 GFISLRVVDRAS
+231 GVISLRIVDRAS
-243 LGTTSTLK
+243 LGTTNTLK
-251 ISGVNYDP
+251 ISGISYDP
-259 QTGEELKLADLGD
+259 QTGDELKLADLG
-272 SSEKLINTVSEKIL
+272 SSEKLVNTVSEKIL

-291 DPKYQ
+291 DSKYRD
-296 GVFFNEGYSD
+296 VFFNEGYTE

-315 HWYLSVD
+315 HWYLSAD
-322 GIVIIANPGEIAD
+322 GIVIIANPGEMAD

-354 KKDYIPSSDR
+354 SKDYIPSADL
-364 DGSEGDIIV
+364 DGSEGDVSV
-373 EFAADNAATNLTL
+373 EFAADNSTADLTF

-393 DIKSLLLSASGSIY
+393 DIKSLILSASGSIY

-414 SYNEAVKTYNIVK
+414 SYNESAKTYNILK

-435 SDGAALAVNAQLEG
+435 SDGAALAINAQLEG
-449 TTPTMVVR
+449 TTPGMVVR

-462 GTNEIRLLSL
+462 ATQEIRLLSL

-524 EANGSSSGVTTGIKE
+524 EANGSTTGVTTGITE
-539 LGSIRLF
+539 LGSVRLF

-561 DKNGQ
+561 DANGQ
-566 SITCTV
+566 SITCAV
-572 LYSAGESQPLHLAL
+572 LYSAGESRPLHLAL
-586 FDSQSYAPG
+586 FNSQSYALG
-595 VIKDFENGKLVLD
+595 VIKDFEDGKLVLD

-622 YTMSDKSF
+622 YTLSDNTF
-630 AKAAGDI
+630 AKSTGDI
-637 VFDNNTSYV
+637 VFDNNTTYV

-657 SLLAT
+657 SLLAK

-670 TDGSSVINFVTDG
+670 TDGSSVIHFVTDG
-683 GFTGSIPIASSGSGW
+683 GFTGSIPIVSSGSGW

-711 LPYKS
+711 LPYKN

>member
-1 MTRNG
+1 
-6 VDNMRKFIAIALAF
+6 MRKFIAMALAF

-29 GKKDAGEAERECG
+29 GKKDTGKAERECG

-58 TDAGSDS
+58 TEDGSDS
-65 FGNADKSAIE
+65 FENADKSAIK
-75 AGTVVH
+75 AGSIIH

-89 ESTERADIEY
+89 ESSERADIEY

-108 NILATKSFVDD
+108 NILSTKSFVDD

-137 NANAGSCGGDVV
+137 NTNAGSCGGDVV

-176 AEKINESLNALAT
+176 AAKINESLEALAT
-189 EYSTKTY
+189 EYTTKTY

-211 AEGLSAFGMER
+211 AKGLSAFGMER

-231 GFISLRVVDRAS
+231 GVISLRVVDRAS
-243 LGTTSTLK
+243 LGTVNTLK
-251 ISGVNYDP
+251 ISGISYDS
-259 QTGEELKLADLGD
+259 QTGDELKLADLGS
-272 SSEKLINTVSEKIL
+272 SSEKLVNTVSEKIL

-291 DPKYQ
+291 DPKYR
-296 GVFFNEGYSD
+296 GVFFNEGYTE

-315 HWYLSVD
+315 HWYLSAD

-354 KKDYIPSSDR
+354 SKDYIPSADL
-364 DGSEGDIIV
+364 DGSEGDVSV
-373 EFAADNAATNLTL
+373 EFAADNSAADLTF
-386 LGSPAAE
+386 LGSPAAD
-393 DIKSLLLSASGSIY
+393 DIKSLILSSSGSIY

-414 SYNEAVKTYNIVK
+414 SYNESAKTYNILK

-435 SDGAALAVNAQLEG
+435 SDGAALAINAQLEG
-449 TTPTMVVR
+449 TTPGMVVR

-462 GTNEIRLLSL
+462 ATQEIRLLSL

-524 EANGSSSGVTTGIKE
+524 EATGSTTGVTTGRKE
-539 LGSIRLF
+539 LGSVRRF

-561 DKNGQ
+561 DANGR
-566 SITCTV
+566 SITCAV
-572 LYSAGESQPLHLAL
+572 LYSAGESRPLHLAL
-586 FDSQSYAPG
+586 FNSQSYALG
-595 VIKDFENGKLVLD
+595 VIKDFEDGKLVLD

-622 YTMSDKSF
+622 YTLSDNTF
-630 AKAAGDI
+630 AKSTGDI
-637 VFDNNTSYV
+637 VFDNNTTYV

-657 SLLAT
+657 SLLAK

-670 TDGSSVINFVTDG
+670 TDGSSVIHFVTDG
-683 GFTGSIPIASSGSGW
+683 GFTGSIPIVSSGSGW

-711 LPYKS
+711 LPYKN

>member
-1 MTRNG
+1 
-6 VDNMRKFIAIALAF
+6 MRKFIAMALAF

-29 GKKDAGEAERECG
+29 GKKDTGEAERECG

-58 TDAGSDS
+58 TEDGSDS
-65 FGNADKSAIE
+65 FENTDKSAIK
-75 AGTVVH
+75 AGSVIH

-108 NILATKSFVDD
+108 NILSTKSFVDD

-176 AEKINESLNALAT
+176 AAKINESLEALAT
-189 EYSTKTY
+189 EYTTKTY

-211 AEGLSAFGMER
+211 AKGLSAFGMER

-231 GFISLRVVDRAS
+231 GVISLRVVDRAS
-243 LGTTSTLK
+243 LGTTNTLK
-251 ISGVNYDP
+251 ISGISYDP
-259 QTGEELKLADLGD
+259 QTGDELKLADLGS
-272 SSEKLINTVSEKIL
+272 SSEKLVNTVSEKIL

-291 DPKYQ
+291 DPKYRD
-296 GVFFNEGYSD
+296 VFFNEGYTE

-354 KKDYIPSSDR
+354 SKDYIPSADL
-364 DGSEGDIIV
+364 DGSEGDVSV
-373 EFAADNAATNLTL
+373 EFAADNSAADLTF

-393 DIKSLLLSASGSIY
+393 DIKSLILSASGSIY

-414 SYNEAVKTYNIVK
+414 SYNESAKTYNILK

-435 SDGAALAVNAQLEG
+435 SDGAALAINAQLEG
-449 TTPTMVVR
+449 TTPGMVVR

-462 GTNEIRLLSL
+462 ATQEIRLLSL
-472 DENGAVKVTDPN
+472 DENGAVKVTDQN

-524 EANGSSSGVTTGIKE
+524 EANGSTTGVTTGIME
-539 LGSIRLF
+539 LGSVRLF

-561 DKNGQ
+561 DANGQ
-566 SITCTV
+566 SITCAV
-572 LYSAGESQPLHLAL
+572 LYSAGESRPLHLAL
-586 FDSQSYAPG
+586 FNSQSYALG
-595 VIKDFENGKLVLD
+595 VIKDFEDGKLVLD

-622 YTMSDKSF
+622 YTLSDNTF
-630 AKAAGDI
+630 AKSTGDI
-637 VFDNNTSYV
+637 VFDNNTTYV

-657 SLLAT
+657 SLLAK

-670 TDGSSVINFVTDG
+670 TDGSSVIHFVTDG
-683 GFTGSIPIASSGSGW
+683 GFTGSIPIVSSGSGW

-711 LPYKS
+711 LPYKN

>member
-1 MTRNG
+1 
-6 VDNMRKFIAIALAF
+6 MRKFIAMALAF

-29 GKKDAGEAERECG
+29 GKKDTGEAERECG

-58 TDAGSDS
+58 TEDGSDS
-65 FGNADKSAIE
+65 FENADKSAIK
-75 AGTVVH
+75 AGSVIH

-108 NILATKSFVDD
+108 NILSTKSFVDD

-167 VFMPERSDA
+167 VFMPERSDVA
-176 AEKINESLNALAT
+176 AKINESLEALAT
-189 EYSTKTY
+189 EYTTKTY

-211 AEGLSAFGMER
+211 AKGLSAFGMER

-231 GFISLRVVDRAS
+231 GVISLRIVDRAS
-243 LGTTSTLK
+243 LGTTNTLK
-251 ISGVNYDP
+251 ISGISYDP
-259 QTGEELKLADLGD
+259 QTGDELKLADLG
-272 SSEKLINTVSEKIL
+272 SSEKLVNTVSEKIL

-291 DPKYQ
+291 DSKYR
-296 GVFFNEGYSD
+296 GVFFNEGYTE

-315 HWYLSVD
+315 HWYLSAD

-354 KKDYIPSSDR
+354 SKDYIPSADL
-364 DGSEGDIIV
+364 DGSEGDVSV
-373 EFAADNAATNLTL
+373 EFAADNSTADLTF
-386 LGSPAAE
+386 LGSPAAD
-393 DIKSLLLSASGSIY
+393 DIKSLILSASGSIY

-414 SYNEAVKTYNIVK
+414 SYNESAKTYNILK

-435 SDGAALAVNAQLEG
+435 SDGAALAINAQLEG
-449 TTPTMVVR
+449 TTPGMVVR

-462 GTNEIRLLSL
+462 ATQEIRLLSL

-524 EANGSSSGVTTGIKE
+524 EANGSTTGVTTGITE
-539 LGSIRLF
+539 LGSVRLF

-561 DKNGQ
+561 DANGQ
-566 SITCTV
+566 SITCAV
-572 LYSAGESQPLHLAL
+572 LYSAGESRPLHLAL
-586 FDSQSYAPG
+586 FNSQSYALG
-595 VIKDFENGKLVLD
+595 VIKDFEDGKLVLD

-622 YTMSDKSF
+622 YTLSDNTF
-630 AKAAGDI
+630 AKSTGDI
-637 VFDNNTSYV
+637 VFDNNTTYV

-657 SLLAT
+657 SLLAK

-670 TDGSSVINFVTDG
+670 TDGSSVIHFVTDG
-683 GFTGSIPIASSGSGW
+683 GFTGSIPIVSSGSGW

-711 LPYKS
+711 LPYKN

>member
-1 MTRNG
+1 M
-6 VDNMRKFIAIALAF
+6 ALAF

-29 GKKDAGEAERECG
+29 GKKDTGEAERECG

-58 TDAGSDS
+58 TEDGSDS
-65 FGNADKSAIE
+65 FENADKSAIK
-75 AGTVVH
+75 AGSVIH

-149 IEMATETGDDN
+149 IEMTTETGDDN

-176 AEKINESLNALAT
+176 AAKINENLKALAT
-189 EYSTKTY
+189 EYTTKTY
-196 QDNYGH
+196 QDNYRH

-211 AEGLSAFGMER
+211 AKGLSAFGMER

-231 GFISLRVVDRAS
+231 GVISLRVVDRAS
-243 LGTTSTLK
+243 LGTTNTLK
-251 ISGVNYDP
+251 ISGISYDS
-259 QTGEELKLADLGD
+259 QTGDELKLADLGS
-272 SSEKLINTVSEKIL
+272 SSEKLVNTVSEKIL

-291 DPKYQ
+291 DPKYRD
-296 GVFFNEGYSD
+296 VFFNEGYTE

-315 HWYLSVD
+315 HWYLSAD

-354 KKDYIPSSDR
+354 SKDYIPSADL
-364 DGSEGDIIV
+364 DGSEGDVSV
-373 EFAADNAATNLTL
+373 EFAADNSAADLTF

-393 DIKSLLLSASGSIY
+393 DIKSLILSASGSIY
-407 DLDVYTI
+407 GLDVYTI
-414 SYNEAVKTYNIVK
+414 SYNEAAKTYNILK

-435 SDGAALAVNAQLEG
+435 SDGAALAINAQLEG
-449 TTPTMVVR
+449 TTPGMVVR

-462 GTNEIRLLSL
+462 ATQEIRLLSL

-524 EANGSSSGVTTGIKE
+524 EANGSTTGVTTGIKE

-561 DKNGQ
+561 DANGQ
-566 SITCTV
+566 SITCAV
-572 LYSAGESQPLHLAL
+572 LYSAGESRPLHLAL
-586 FDSQSYAPG
+586 FDSQSYALG
-595 VIKDFENGKLVLD
+595 VIKDFEDGKLVLD

-622 YTMSDKSF
+622 YTLSDNTF
-630 AKAAGDI
+630 AKSTGDI
-637 VFDNNTSYV
+637 VFDNNTTYV

-657 SLLAT
+657 SLLAK

-670 TDGSSVINFVTDG
+670 TDGSSVIHFVTDG
-683 GFTGSIPIASSGSGW
+683 GFTGSIPIVSSGSGW

-711 LPYKS
+711 LPYKN

>member
-1 MTRNG
+1 
-6 VDNMRKFIAIALAF
+6 MRKFIAMALAF

-29 GKKDAGEAERECG
+29 GKKDTGEAERECG

-58 TDAGSDS
+58 TEDGSDS
-65 FGNADKSAIE
+65 FENADKSAIK
-75 AGTVVH
+75 AGSVIH

-108 NILATKSFVDD
+108 NILSTKSFVDD

-176 AEKINESLNALAT
+176 AAKINESLEALAT
-189 EYSTKTY
+189 EYTTKTY

-211 AEGLSAFGMER
+211 AKGLSAFGMER

-231 GFISLRVVDRAS
+231 EVISLRVVDRAS
-243 LGTTSTLK
+243 LGTTNTLK
-251 ISGVNYDP
+251 ISGISYDP
-259 QTGEELKLADLGD
+259 QTGDELKLADLGS
-272 SSEKLINTVSEKIL
+272 SSEKLVNTVSEKIL

-291 DPKYQ
+291 DPKYRD
-296 GVFFNEGYSD
+296 VFFNEGYTE

-354 KKDYIPSSDR
+354 SKDYIPSADL
-364 DGSEGDIIV
+364 DGSEGDVSV
-373 EFAADNAATNLTL
+373 EFAADNSAADLTF

-393 DIKSLLLSASGSIY
+393 DIKSLILSASGSIY

-414 SYNEAVKTYNIVK
+414 SYNESAKTYNILK

-435 SDGAALAVNAQLEG
+435 SDGAALAINAQLEG
-449 TTPTMVVR
+449 TIPGMVVR

-462 GTNEIRLLSL
+462 ATQEIRLLSL

-524 EANGSSSGVTTGIKE
+524 EANGSTTGVTTGITE
-539 LGSIRLF
+539 LGSVRLF

-561 DKNGQ
+561 DANGQ
-566 SITCTV
+566 SITCAV
-572 LYSAGESQPLHLAL
+572 LYSAGESRPLHLAL
-586 FDSQSYAPG
+586 FNSQSYALG
-595 VIKDFENGKLVLD
+595 VIKDFEDGKLVLD

-622 YTMSDKSF
+622 YTLSDNTF
-630 AKAAGDI
+630 AKSTGDI
-637 VFDNNTSYV
+637 VFDNNTTYV
-646 TTSKSITLSNG
+646 TTSKSIKLSNG
-657 SLLAT
+657 SLLAK

-670 TDGSSVINFVTDG
+670 TDGSSVIHFVTDG
-683 GFTGSIPIASSGSGW
+683 GFTGSIPIVSSGSGW

-711 LPYKS
+711 LPYKN